1 MQEVQRFNKVLKSL
15 VLSGDII
22 ILNLLLWIFDSLLE
36 HKSFFEYSMPLLQ
49 SMVLMSLCYLVC
61 NIRSGV
67 ILHRPV
73 VRPEQIMLRV
83 ARNMIPF
90 VLMILGLS
98 YIFPFECISLRR
110 LGVFYIVLI
119 VVVITYRLTFRYILE
134 YYRKNGKNVR
144 KVVLVGSHENM
155 QELYHSMTD
164 DPTSGYRVEGYFED
178 APSNR
183 YPDNVLYLG
192 QPREAIGYLIRNAG
206 RIDQLYCSLPSA
218 RSEEIVPL
226 INYCENHLVRFFS
239 VPNVRNYLK
248 RRMYFEMLG
257 SVPVLSIRR
266 EPLELLENRILK
278 RGFDIVCSLL
288 FLCTLFPIVYIIVG
302 LAIKLSS
309 PGPVFFKQKRS
320 GEDGREFW
328 CYKFRSMRVNA
339 QCDTLQATECDPR
352 KTRIGDLI
360 RKTNIDELPQF
371 INVLKGDMSI
381 VGPRPHMLK
390 HTEEYSHLINKYM
403 VRHFVKPGI
412 TGWAQVTG
420 FRGETRELWQMEGRV
435 QRDIWYIEHWTVIL
449 DLYIMYKTVCNVI
462 RGDNEAC

>member
-206 RIDQLYCSLPSA
+206 RIDQLYCSLPSV

-266 EPLELLENRILK
+266 EPLELLENRILY
-278 RGFDIVCSLL
+278 L
-288 FLCTLFPIVYIIVG
+288 
-302 LAIKLSS
+302 
-309 PGPVFFKQKRS
+309 
-320 GEDGREFW
+320 
-328 CYKFRSMRVNA
+328 
-339 QCDTLQATECDPR
+339 
-352 KTRIGDLI
+352 
-360 RKTNIDELPQF
+360 
-371 INVLKGDMSI
+371 
-381 VGPRPHMLK
+381 
-390 HTEEYSHLINKYM
+390 
-403 VRHFVKPGI
+403 
-412 TGWAQVTG
+412 
-420 FRGETRELWQMEGRV
+420 
-435 QRDIWYIEHWTVIL
+435 
-449 DLYIMYKTVCNVI
+449 
-462 RGDNEAC
+462 

>member
-1 MQEVQRFNKVLKSL
+1 MQEVQRFNKVLKSF
-15 VLSGDII
+15 VLLGDII
-22 ILNLLLWIFDSLLE
+22 LLNLLLWMFTSIWENRSL
-36 HKSFFEYSMPLLQ
+36 FEYSMPLLQ
-49 SMVLMSLCYLVC
+49 NMALMTLCYLVC

-90 VLMILGLS
+90 VLIVFGLS
-98 YIFPFECISLRR
+98 YIFHFECVNLRQ

-119 VVVITYRLTFRYILE
+119 IVIISYRLMFRSILE
-134 YYRKNGKNVR
+134 LYRKSGENVR

-155 QELYHSMTD
+155 QELY
-164 DPTSGYRVEGYFED
+164 
-178 APSNR
+178 
-183 YPDNVLYLG
+183 LG
-192 QPREAIGYLIRNAG
+192 QPCEAVDYLTRNAG
-206 RIDQLYCSLPSA
+206 KVDQLYCSLPSA
-218 RSEEIVPL
+218 RSVEIVPI
-226 INYCENHLVRFFS
+226 INYCENHLIRFFS

-257 SVPVLSIRR
+257 NVPVLSIRR
-266 EPLELLENRILK
+266 EPLELLENRIMK
-278 RGFDIVCSLL
+278 RGFDIICSLL
-288 FLCTLFPIVYIIVG
+288 FLCTLFPIIYIIVG
-302 LAIKLSS
+302 LAIKISS

-339 QCDTLQATECDPR
+339 QCDTLQATEHDPR

-360 RKTNIDELPQF
+360 RKTNVDELPQF
-371 INVLKGDMSI
+371 INVLKGDMSL

-420 FRGETRELWQMEGRV
+420 FRGETKELWQMEGRV
-435 QRDIWYIEHWTVIL
+435 QRDIWYIEHWTFLL
-449 DLYIMYKTVCNVI
+449 DLYIMYKTVYNVI
-462 RGDNEAC
+462 RGDKEAY